1 MRARRGSQGSDG
13 EQHIRAV
20 RDPDRKA
27 DSYDARKRS
36 PAPPPTDTPSSE
48 EEPERPAERWSG
60 WWRRF
65 RVQFLGADPENQVAQ
80 VYHITAILALMG
92 SVAGGLWAFGEYI
105 WPERLVTAPQHSIST
120 PETQPLTDAALSI
133 VVLPFV
139 NLSGDPAQDY
149 FADGITDTL
158 TTDLSR
164 ALPGSFVVA
173 SETAF
178 TYKGKPID
186 ARQVGRDL
194 RVRYVL
200 QGSALRDGDQI
211 RINAQL
217 VDTQAGNEIW
227 AERFDTTRSEL
238 LRVQDE
244 IVGRLSRSVG
254 LQVISFEARR
264 RDRENPSAA
273 GAIDLVLRGLAVL
286 NRPSSATIMV
296 TARGLFEQ
304 ALKLQSDNV
313 DALAG
318 VATTYVFEV
327 LDGYYDTD
335 NDLRLQKAEPLLSRA
350 LALDD
355 RHLGALKAR
364 AALLR
369 AQGKFGEALT
379 AAQMVIAQNP
389 GEPWAYKEVGLSTMY
404 LGRTADALDWFDKA
418 ERFGPRDPGRWT
430 WFAAKGQALLLL
442 GRDEDAIASLRST
455 FDANPAAVGEYP
467 VLAAAYALSG
477 RDEEARVALARYE
490 GVHPGATVANF
501 RSLSPVPLQ
510 LTDPTYR
517 QQRERLKEGL
527 RKAGMPE

>member
-1 MRARRGSQGSDG
+1 
-13 EQHIRAV
+13 V
-20 RDPDRKA
+20 
-27 DSYDARKRS
+27 
-36 PAPPPTDTPSSE
+36 
-48 EEPERPAERWSG
+48 
-60 WWRRF
+60 
-65 RVQFLGADPENQVAQ
+65 
-80 VYHITAILALMG
+80 
-92 SVAGGLWAFGEYI
+92 WAFGEYI
-105 WPERLVTAPQHSIST
+105 WPERPVPAPQHAVST
-120 PETQPLTDAALSI
+120 PEARLAAGAALSI

-139 NLSGDPAQDY
+139 NLSGDPARDY
-149 FADGITDTL
+149 FADGITDAL

-173 SETAF
+173 RETAF

-186 ARQVGRDL
+186 ARQVGREL
-194 RVRYVL
+194 QVRYVL
-200 QGSALRDGDQI
+200 EGSALQEGDQI

-227 AERFDTTRSEL
+227 AERFDTTRSEV

-244 IVGRLSRSVG
+244 IVGRLSRAVG

-273 GAIDLVLRGLAVL
+273 GTIDLVLRGQAVL
-286 NRPSSATIMV
+286 NRPASATAMV
-296 TARGLFEQ
+296 TARGFFEQ
-304 ALKLQSDNV
+304 ALKLQPDNV

-318 VATTYVFEV
+318 IATTYVFEV
-327 LDGYYDTD
+327 LNGYYDTD
-335 NDLRLQKAEPLLSRA
+335 NDLRLQKAEPLLSHA

-369 AQGKFGEALT
+369 AQGKFGEALA
-379 AAQMVIAQNP
+379 AAQLVIAQNP

-430 WFAAKGQALLLL
+430 WLAAKGQALLLL
-442 GRDEDAIASLRST
+442 GRDRDAIGALRSAI
-455 FDANPAAVGEYP
+455 DANPAAVGEYA

-477 RDEEARVALARYE
+477 RDEEARMALARYE
-490 GVHPGATVANF
+490 GLHPGATVANF

-510 LTDPTYR
+510 LTDPNYLE
-517 QQRERLKEGL
+517 QRDRLKEGL